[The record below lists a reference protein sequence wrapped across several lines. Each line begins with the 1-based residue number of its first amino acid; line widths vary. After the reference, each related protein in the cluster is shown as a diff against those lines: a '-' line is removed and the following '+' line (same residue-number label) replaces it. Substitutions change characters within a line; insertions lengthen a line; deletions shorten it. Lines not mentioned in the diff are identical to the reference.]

1 MNIIYF
7 QSGGPTAVI
16 NSSLYGVIKKFQESK
31 EIEHLYCSRFGI
43 DGIFSDDLLE
53 IEKDKDYSFLTK
65 LPGSYTGSAR
75 IKLSDDFND
84 SKYQKILDI
93 VSKYNIDAIIVNG
106 GNDSMDTGMK
116 LSRFFKAKSLNVKVF
131 GIPKTIDNDLA
142 NCDFAPG
149 FGSALNYIV
158 QSVIDTRLDMN
169 SYKKGRV
176 VVLEVMGRDAGWL
189 AASSVVAS
197 KYGLGPDLIYVS
209 EISFNFDKF
218 LNDVKKIYD
227 EKGSAL
233 VVISEYLEDNEG
245 NFIYHA
251 DKKDAFGHIQL
262 DTALSSYLC
271 NRVEEALG
279 INTRYIVLNTLQR
292 SSSKC
297 ISPFDSEVA
306 SKCGEIAIS
315 SALEGKDSAAISIKF
330 DKDFN
335 VNYVLEDFD
344 KVANL
349 IRKMPDSYINEDKN
363 YITEDGLKYFEFF
376 YDK

>member
-16 NSSLYGVIKKFQESK
+16 NSSLYGVIKKFQDSK

-43 DGIFSDDLLE
+43 DGILNDDLLE
-53 IEKDKDYSFLTK
+53 IEKEKDNSFLRK

-75 IKLSDDFND
+75 VKLSDDFAD
-84 SKYQKILDI
+84 AKYQKILTI
-93 VSKYNIDAIIVNG
+93 VDKYKIDAIVVNG

-116 LSRFFKAKSLNVKVF
+116 LSRFFEAKKINAKIYGV
-131 GIPKTIDNDLA
+131 PKTIDNDLA
-142 NCDFAPG
+142 NCDFTPG

-176 VVLEVMGRDAGWL
+176 VVFETMGRDAGWL

-209 EISFNFDKF
+209 EIPFDFDKF
-218 LNDVKKIYD
+218 LKDVEEIYKK
-227 EKGSAL
+227 KGSVL
-233 VVISEYLEDNEG
+233 VVISEYLEDSDG
-245 NFIYHA
+245 NFIYRA

-262 DTALSSYLC
+262 DGALSQYLC
-271 NRVEEALG
+271 RKVEEVLG
-279 INTRYIVLNTLQR
+279 INTRFIVLNTLQR

-297 ISPFDSEVA
+297 ISKFDSDIA
-306 SKCGEIAIS
+306 YKCGEIAVS
-315 SALEGKDSAAISIKF
+315 SFLEGKESAAISVKLDNNF
-330 DKDFN
+330 K
-335 VNYVLEDFD
+335 VNYILEDFE
-344 KVANL
+344 KAANL
-349 IRKMPDSYINEDKN
+349 VRKMPSSFINENKN
-363 YITEDGLKYFEFF
+363 NITEEGLKYFEFF
-376 YDK
+376 FDK

>member
-16 NSSLYGVIKKFQESK
+16 NSSLYGVIKKFQDSK

-43 DGIFSDDLLE
+43 DGILNDDLLE
-53 IEKDKDYSFLTK
+53 IEKDKDYSFLRK

-75 IKLSDDFND
+75 VKLSDDFAD
-84 SKYQKILDI
+84 AKYQKILTI
-93 VSKYNIDAIIVNG
+93 VDKYKIDAIVVNG

-116 LSRFFKAKSLNVKVF
+116 LSRFFEAKKINAKIYGV
-131 GIPKTIDNDLA
+131 PKTIDNDLA
-142 NCDFAPG
+142 NCDFTPG

-176 VVLEVMGRDAGWL
+176 VVFETMGRDAGWL

-209 EISFNFDKF
+209 EIPFDFDKF
-218 LNDVKKIYD
+218 LKDVEEIYKK
-227 EKGSAL
+227 KGSVL
-233 VVISEYLEDNEG
+233 VVISEYLEDSDG

-262 DTALSSYLC
+262 DGALSQYLC
-271 NRVEEALG
+271 RKVEEVLG
-279 INTRYIVLNTLQR
+279 INTRFIVLNTLQR
-292 SSSKC
+292 S
-297 ISPFDSEVA
+297 
-306 SKCGEIAIS
+306 
-315 SALEGKDSAAISIKF
+315 
-330 DKDFN
+330 
-335 VNYVLEDFD
+335 
-344 KVANL
+344 
-349 IRKMPDSYINEDKN
+349 
-363 YITEDGLKYFEFF
+363 
-376 YDK
+376 